1 MSTPPTSS
9 VPPINWAPT
18 GPVVPAESAI
28 LTGVLADTNAAFGG
42 NMNITNEDG
51 SPNVTT
57 PQGQLASSLTAV
69 IAAKNDDMLEVSN
82 NVDPD
87 LADGRWQDAIGRIYF
102 IERDPAEPT
111 ALQIACGGAA
121 GVPIPVGALIQD
133 KSTKAVYLCTQA
145 GEIPAS
151 GTITLGFACKTTGPI
166 PVPAAD
172 QVSIY
177 QAIPGWD
184 TVSVVS
190 GVVGRDVESRA
201 DFEYRRRQSVALNA
215 AGSVPAVRA
224 KVLNVAGVLDACV
237 LDNPLGTSVVNGT
250 YTLAPNS
257 LYVGVYGGAAQ
268 DIGNAIWTKKS
279 PGCNYNGNTTV
290 TVQDTSVGSQPYPS
304 YTVKYQTLTAMPILF
319 AVQLANNPNLPANIV
334 QLVQNAIIA
343 AFTGADGGSRA
354 RSNSTIFA
362 GRYYPGVMAIDPSVE
377 LLSIQLGT
385 TTANQN
391 AVVIGIDKTPT
402 LTAANISV
410 SLI

>member
-42 NMNITNEDG
+42 NLNIKNEDG

-57 PQGQLASSLTAV
+57 PQGQLASSLTA
-69 IAAKNDDMLEVSN
+69 IIGAKNDDMLEVSN
-82 NVDPD
+82 GVDPD
-87 LADGRWQDAIGRIYF
+87 FAKGRWQDAIGRIYF
-102 IERDPAEPT
+102 IERNPAEPT
-111 ALQIACGGAA
+111 ALQVACVGAA
-121 GVPIPVGALIQD
+121 STVIPLGALIKD
-133 KSTKAVYLCTQA
+133 SSNNVYLCTQA
-145 GEIPAS
+145 GTIPAS
-151 GTITLGFACKTTGPI
+151 GTITLGFACKVTGPT
-166 PVPAAD
+166 PVPAAG

-190 GVVGRDVESRA
+190 GVVGSDVESRA

-304 YTVKYQTLTAMPILF
+304 YTVKFQVLTAVPILF
-319 AVQLANNPNLPANIV
+319 SVQLANNPNLPANIV

-362 GRYYPGVMAIDPSVE
+362 GRYYPGVIAIDPSVE

-391 AVVIGIDKTPT
+391 SVVMGIDKTPT

-410 SLI
+410 SLV

>member
-28 LTGVLADTNAAFGG
+28 LAGVLADTNAAFGG
-42 NMNITNEDG
+42 NLNITNEDG
-51 SPNVTT
+51 TPNVTT
-57 PQGQLASSLTAV
+57 PQGQLASSQTAI
-69 IAAKNDDMLEVSN
+69 IAKKNDDMLEVSN
-82 NVDPD
+82 GVDPD
-87 LADGRWQDAIGRIYF
+87 QAAGRWQDAIGRIYF
-102 IERDPAEPT
+102 IERNPAEPT

-121 GVPIPVGALIQD
+121 EVPIPVGALIQD

-145 GEIPAS
+145 GQIPAS
-151 GTITLGFACKTTGPI
+151 GTVTLGFACKVTGPK
-166 PVPAAD
+166 PVPAAN

-190 GVVGRDVESRA
+190 GVIGSDVESRA

-237 LDNPLGTSVVNGT
+237 LDNPLGTPVVNGT
-250 YTLAPNS
+250 FTLAANS

-268 DIGNAIWTKKS
+268 DIGNAIWSKKG

-304 YTVKYQTLTAMPILF
+304 YAVKFQVLTAVPILF
-319 AVQLANNPNLPANIV
+319 AVQLVNNPNLPANIV

-362 GRYYPGVMAIDPSVE
+362 GRYYPGVIAIDPSIE
-377 LLSIQLGT
+377 LLSIQIGT

-391 AVVIGIDKTPT
+391 GVAMGIDKTPT
-402 LTAANISV
+402 ITASNIAV
-410 SLI
+410 SLV

>member
-42 NMNITNEDG
+42 NLNITNEDG
-51 SPNVTT
+51 TPNVTV
-57 PQGQLASSLTAV
+57 PQGQLASSLTA
-69 IAAKNDDMLEVSN
+69 IIGAKNDDMLEVSN
-82 NVDPD
+82 GIDPD

-102 IERDPAEPT
+102 IERNPAEPT
-111 ALQIACGGAA
+111 ALQVACVGA
-121 GVPIPVGALIQD
+121 VNTVIPLGALIKD
-133 KSTKAVYLCTQA
+133 SSNNVYLCTQA
-145 GEIPAS
+145 GTIPAS
-151 GTITLGFACKTTGPI
+151 GTITLGFACKTTGPT
-166 PVPAAD
+166 PVPAAG

-190 GVVGRDVESRA
+190 GVVGSDVESRA

-215 AGSVPAVRA
+215 RGFVPSVRA
-224 KVLNVAGVLDACV
+224 AVLNVTGVLDACV

-268 DIGNAIWTKKS
+268 DIGNAIWSKKG

-290 TVQDTSVGSQPYPS
+290 TVQDTSVESQPYPS
-304 YTVKYQTLTAMPILF
+304 YAVKFQVLAAVPILY
-319 AVQLANNPNLPANIV
+319 AVQLVNSPNLPANIV

-391 AVVIGIDKTPT
+391 SVVMGIDKTPT
-402 LTAANISV
+402 ITAANIAV
-410 SLI
+410 SLV

>member
-42 NMNITNEDG
+42 NLNITNEDG
-51 SPNVTT
+51 SPNLTT
-57 PQGQLASSLTAV
+57 PQGQLASSLTA
-69 IAAKNDDMLEVSN
+69 IIGAKNDDMLEVSN
-82 NVDPD
+82 GVDPD
-87 LADGRWQDAIGRIYF
+87 LAAGRWQDAIGRIYF
-102 IERDPAEPT
+102 IERNPAEPT
-111 ALQIACGGAA
+111 ALQVACVGA
-121 GVPIPVGALIQD
+121 VNTPIPLGALIKD
-133 KSTKAVYLCTQA
+133 SSNNVYLCTQA
-145 GEIPAS
+145 GTIPAS
-151 GTITLGFACKTTGPI
+151 GTITLGFACKVTGPT
-166 PVPAAD
+166 PVPAAN

-184 TVSVVS
+184 TVTVVS
-190 GVVGRDVESRA
+190 GVVGSNVESRA
-201 DFEYRRRQSVALNA
+201 DFEYRRRQSVALN
-215 AGSVPAVRA
+215 GRGFVPAVRA
-224 KVLNVAGVLDACV
+224 AVLNVAGVLDACA
-237 LDNPLGTSVVNGT
+237 LDNPLGTAVTIGG
-250 YTLAPNS
+250 YTVAANS

-268 DIGNAIWTKKS
+268 DIANAIWTKKG

-304 YTVKYQTLTAMPILF
+304 YTVKYQTLTAVPILF
-319 AVQLANNPNLPANIV
+319 AVQLVNNPNLPANIV
-334 QLVQNAIIA
+334 QLVQSAIIA

-362 GRYYPGVMAIDPSVE
+362 GRYYPGVIAIDPSVE

-391 AVVIGIDKTPT
+391 SVVMGIDKTPT
-402 LTAANISV
+402 LTAANIAV
-410 SLI
+410 SLV

>member
-42 NMNITNEDG
+42 NLNITNEDG
-51 SPNVTT
+51 TPNVTT
-57 PQGQLASSLTAV
+57 PQGQLASSLTAIV
-69 IAAKNDDMLEVSN
+69 GAKNDDMLEVSN
-82 NVDPD
+82 GVDPD

-102 IERDPAEPT
+102 IERNPAEPT
-111 ALQIACGGAA
+111 ALQVACVGAA
-121 GVPIPVGALIQD
+121 STVIPLGALIKD
-133 KSTKAVYLCTQA
+133 SSNNVYLCTQA
-145 GEIPAS
+145 GTIPAS
-151 GTITLGFACKTTGPI
+151 GTITLGFACKVTGPT
-166 PVPAAD
+166 PVPAAG

-190 GVVGRDVESRA
+190 GVVGSDVESRA

-304 YTVKYQTLTAMPILF
+304 YTVKFQVLTAVPILF
-319 AVQLANNPNLPANIV
+319 SVQLVNNPNLPANVV
-334 QLVQNAIIA
+334 QLVQNAIIK

-362 GRYYPGVMAIDPSVE
+362 GRYYPGVIAIDPSVE

-391 AVVIGIDKTPT
+391 SVVMGIDKTPT

-410 SLI
+410 SLV

>member
-9 VPPINWAPT
+9 VPPINWAST
-18 GPVVPAESAI
+18 GPIVPAESAI
-28 LTGVLADTNAAFGG
+28 LAGVLADTNAAFGG
-42 NMNITNEDG
+42 NLNITNEDG
-51 SPNVTT
+51 TPNVTT

-69 IAAKNDDMLEVSN
+69 IGAKNDDMLEVSN
-82 NVDPD
+82 GVDPD

-102 IERDPAEPT
+102 IERNPAEPT
-111 ALQIACGGAA
+111 ALQVACVGA
-121 GVPIPVGALIQD
+121 VNTVIPVGALIKD
-133 KSTKAVYLCTQA
+133 SSNNVYLCTQA
-145 GEIPAS
+145 GAIPAS
-151 GTITLGFACKTTGPI
+151 GTITLGFACKTTGPV
-166 PVPAAD
+166 PVPAAG

-184 TVSVVS
+184 TVTVVS
-190 GVVGRDVESRA
+190 GVQGSDVESRA
-201 DFEYRRRQSVALNA
+201 DFENRRRQSVALNA
-215 AGSVPAVRA
+215 SGSVPAVRA

-304 YTVKYQTLTAMPILF
+304 YTVKYQTLTPVPILY
-319 AVQLANNPNLPANIV
+319 AVQLVNNPNLPANIV

-362 GRYYPGVMAIDPSVE
+362 GRYYPGVMAIDPSIE
-377 LLSIQLGT
+377 LLSIQLGW

-391 AVVIGIDKTPT
+391 SVVMGIDQMPT
-402 LTAANISV
+402 ITASNIVV

>member
-42 NMNITNEDG
+42 NLNITNEDG

-82 NVDPD
+82 GVDPD

-111 ALQIACGGAA
+111 ALQIACGGA
-121 GVPIPVGALIQD
+121 VNTPIPVGALIQD

-145 GEIPAS
+145 GTIPAS

-190 GVVGRDVESRA
+190 GVQGRDVESRA

-304 YTVKYQTLTAMPILF
+304 YTVKYQTLTAVPILF
-319 AVQLANNPNLPANIV
+319 AVQLVNNPNLPANIV
-334 QLVQNAIIA
+334 QLVQNAIVA

-362 GRYYPGVMAIDPSVE
+362 GRYYPGVIAIDPSVE
-377 LLSIQLGT
+377 LLSIQIGT

-391 AVVIGIDKTPT
+391 SVVMGIDKTPT
-402 LTAANISV
+402 LTASNISV
-410 SLI
+410 SLV

>member
-42 NMNITNEDG
+42 NLNITNEDG

-69 IAAKNDDMLEVSN
+69 IGAKNDDMLEVSN
-82 NVDPD
+82 GVDPD

-102 IERDPAEPT
+102 IERNPAEPT
-111 ALQIACGGAA
+111 ALQIACGGAS
-121 GVPIPVGALIQD
+121 GVPIPIGALIQD

-145 GEIPAS
+145 GTIPAS
-151 GTITLGFACKTTGPI
+151 GTITLGFACKTTGPV

-190 GVVGRDVESRA
+190 GVVGSDVESRA

-304 YTVKYQTLTAMPILF
+304 YTVKYQTLTAVPILF
-319 AVQLANNPNLPANIV
+319 AVQLVNNPNLPANIV
-334 QLVQNAIIA
+334 QLVQNAIVA

-391 AVVIGIDKTPT
+391 SVVMGIDKTPT
-402 LTAANISV
+402 LTATNITV
-410 SLI
+410 SLV

>member
-42 NMNITNEDG
+42 NLNITNEDG
-51 SPNVTT
+51 TPNVTT
-57 PQGQLASSLTAV
+57 PQGQLASSLTAIV
-69 IAAKNDDMLEVSN
+69 GAKNDDMLEVSN
-82 NVDPD
+82 GVDPD

-102 IERDPAEPT
+102 IERNPAEPT
-111 ALQIACGGAA
+111 ALQVACVGAA
-121 GVPIPVGALIQD
+121 STVIPLGALIKD
-133 KSTKAVYLCTQA
+133 SSNNVYLCTQA
-145 GEIPAS
+145 GTIPAS
-151 GTITLGFACKTTGPI
+151 GTTTLGFACKVTGPT
-166 PVPAAD
+166 PVPAPT

-184 TVSVVS
+184 TVTVVS
-190 GVVGRDVESRA
+190 GVVGSDVESRA

-224 KVLNVAGVLDACV
+224 KVLNIAGVLDACV

-268 DIGNAIWTKKS
+268 DIGNAIWSKKS

-304 YTVKYQTLTAMPILF
+304 YTVKYQTLTAVPILF
-319 AVQLANNPNLPANIV
+319 SVQLVNNPNLPANIV
-334 QLVQNAIIA
+334 QLVQNAIVA

-362 GRYYPGVMAIDPSVE
+362 GRYYPGVIAIDPSVE

-391 AVVIGIDKTPT
+391 SVVMGIDKTPT
-402 LTAANISV
+402 LTAANIAV
-410 SLI
+410 TLV